1 MRLSAAFNY
10 FRREIL
16 IQSSEDK
23 LKKLQGELKI
33 EGLHPSDARD
43 SLGCNY
49 AFHGSRNIKPELVF
63 RIHATLRAHEVN
75 RFEFTKG
82 AKQMRLMSW
91 CNVEMQHKA
100 GGLLQR

>member
-1 MRLSAAFNY
+1 ML
-10 FRREIL
+10 ETVWVVTT
-16 IQSSEDK
+16 
-23 LKKLQGELKI
+23 
-33 EGLHPSDARD
+33 P
-43 SLGCNY
+43 
-49 AFHGSRNIKPELVF
+49 FHGSRNIKPELVF

-100 GGLLQR
+100 GGFAAEMIEVQQVCILTNRI